1 MARGHT
7 LGEAG
12 ELIAEGFLR
21 LWGFDVSAR
30 RLRLGHTEIDLLAE
44 GQGAVVVVEVKLRRG
59 RRFGGAL
66 AAVGHEKRRHLIE
79 AATRYLSS
87 RPAPHPPVRFD
98 VVAITLDERT
108 RSASVEHVPNAFQAG
123 RGSMV

>member
-1 MARGHT
+1 MAHAHT
-7 LGEAG
+7 LGQAG

-30 RLRLGHTEIDLLAE
+30 RLRLGPTEIDLLAE

-59 RRFGGAL
+59 RRFGGARS
-66 AAVGHEKRRHLIE
+66 AVGAEKRRHLIE

-98 VVAITLDERT
+98 VIAITLDDRT
-108 RSASVEHVPNAFQAG
+108 RTASVEHVPNAFQARSG
-123 RGSMV
+123 TLV